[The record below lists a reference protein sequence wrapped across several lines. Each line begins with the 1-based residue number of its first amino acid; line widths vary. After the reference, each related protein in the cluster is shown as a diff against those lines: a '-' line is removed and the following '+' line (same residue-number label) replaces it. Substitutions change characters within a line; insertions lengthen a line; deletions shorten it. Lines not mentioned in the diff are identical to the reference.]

1 MLFKKK
7 DAGENAKAKTELFAS
22 KAKKADALEKLDEA
36 RMAPGKGVK
45 GGHEV
50 GKALNVGHAQGRVSP
65 TILKRP
71 RITEKASM
79 MSQYNI
85 YTFDVATTATKNSI
99 MGAIKDVYNITP
111 VQVRVVTIPAKHF
124 VSRKGVH
131 GKTSMGKKAYVY
143 LKKGDTIELV

>member
-36 RMAPGKGVK
+36 RLAPGKGEK

-50 GKALNVGHAQGRVSP
+50 GQAVNVGHAQGKVSAS
-65 TILKRP
+65 ILRRP

-79 MSQYNI
+79 MSEYNV

-99 MGAIKDVYNITP
+99 MSAVKDIYNVQPT
-111 VQVRVVTIPAKHF
+111 QVRIVTIPAKHF
-124 VSRKGVH
+124 ISRRGVH
-131 GKTSMGKKAYVY
+131 GKTTTGKKAYVF